1 MIRNLLIA
9 AVVLGA
15 IAFPHLLTSNYF
27 IHLAI
32 VAIIWMIVAQGANV
46 IQGYTG
52 YVSIAQAG
60 FMGIGAYASALLSI
74 EEWLPVWGAI
84 LVSPMVTALAA
95 LIVGYPT
102 LRVKGHYFAI
112 VTLAMNMVIF
122 IVLVN
127 WIPVTGG
134 ESGLPGIPAPEP
146 IAFGDLE
153 ISFMSRLNYY
163 YLALAALALVMVLVT
178 AVVRSPVGLVL
189 KAIRQNETL
198 TETAGVACWRYKLF
212 SFVFSA
218 SLAGFAGALYAHY
231 QAFISP
237 APFSVDHSLNAILA
251 VILGG
256 SGTLSGPLVGAA
268 LTVALPEILRVAET
282 FRLVIYGVGLVVVV
296 IFLPRGLVP
305 WIVDLFGRIPRRR
318 GDAAT
323 QVETA

>member
-1 MIRNLLIA
+1 MIRYVLIL
-9 AVVLGA
+9 AVIAGA

-32 VAIIWMIVAQGANV
+32 LAMIWMIVAQGANV

-60 FMGIGAYASALLSI
+60 FMGIGAYSSALLSI
-74 EEWLPVWGAI
+74 EAGFPVWIAI
-84 LVSPMVTALAA
+84 LVSPFFTAVAS
-95 LIVGYPT
+95 LIAGYPS

-146 IAFGDLE
+146 IVIGDFE
-153 ISFMSRLNYY
+153 LNFLRRNTYY
-163 YLALAALALVMVLVT
+163 YLVLAALALVMLLVV
-178 AVVRSPVGLVL
+178 AVVRSRVGLVL
-189 KAIRQNETL
+189 QAIRQNETL
-198 TETAGVACWRYKLF
+198 AEAAGVACWRYKLF

-256 SGTLSGPLVGAA
+256 SGTLFGPLVGAA
-268 LTVALPEILRVAET
+268 LTVALPEVLRVAET
-282 FRLVIYGVGLVVVV
+282 YRLIIYGVGLVIVV
-296 IFLPRGLVP
+296 IFLPRGLYP
-305 WIVDLFGRIPRRR
+305 WLADLSRGLFGRKDGNGAEAHR
-318 GDAAT
+318 
-323 QVETA
+323 